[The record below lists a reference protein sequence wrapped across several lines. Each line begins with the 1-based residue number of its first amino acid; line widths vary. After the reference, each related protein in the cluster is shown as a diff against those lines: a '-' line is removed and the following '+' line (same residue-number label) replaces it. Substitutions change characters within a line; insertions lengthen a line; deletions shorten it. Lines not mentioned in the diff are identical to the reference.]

1 MNCWYIFKK
10 EIRSLFTFP
19 PIYIVIAIFLVL
31 SGHFFYTD
39 VVYYNSFNIKGT
51 ISVATG
57 LWQYYFH
64 DLRYVFIFLLPL
76 ITMRTFSE
84 EKKLGTMELINTY
97 PVRDIDI
104 LLGKYLGC
112 MGIFLLMLALTFI
125 NVVIIGW
132 IWDFTEIVPVLSGY
146 LGIFLLGSALIAC
159 GIFIS
164 SLTENQIIAGFVTLG
179 FFIFLWFLT
188 WNEAFGSEAMIN
200 ILRRISLFDRVYN
213 LFKGIISSKDI
224 IFFAL
229 FICFFNFLTLS
240 SLGARRWREVRYR

>member
-1 MNCWYIFKK
+1 MNCWYVFKK
-10 EIRSLFTFP
+10 EIRSFFTFP
-19 PIYIVIAIFLVL
+19 PIYIIIAIFLVL

-39 VVYYNSFNIKGT
+39 LIYYNNFNIGGT
-51 ISVATG
+51 ISVVTG

-84 EKKLGTMELINTY
+84 EKKLGTMELVCTY

-104 LLGKYLGC
+104 LLGKYFGC
-112 MGIFLLMLALTFI
+112 LGIFLLMLALTFI
-125 NVVIIGW
+125 NFVILGG

-146 LGIFLLGSALIAC
+146 LGVFLLGASLIAC

-164 SLTENQIIAGFVTLG
+164 SLTENQIVAGFVTLG

-188 WNEAFGSEAMIN
+188 WNEMLGSEALIN
-200 ILRRISLFDRVYN
+200 ILRRISLFDRVFN
-213 LFKGIISSKDI
+213 FFKGIIATKDI
-224 IFFAL
+224 IFFLL
-229 FICFFNFLTLS
+229 FICFFSFLTLH
-240 SLGARRWREVRYR
+240 SLGARRLRE